1 MSNAVHLYGFVLF
14 VLNKLQRADVQ
25 SFLLLLNVGKREF
38 LGGCLLLTL
47 TFSHSLDMPLA
58 VTQLGLRKA
67 YQYFVEH
74 RQVKIFSNF

>member
-1 MSNAVHLYGFVLF
+1 MVCPVCAKQITEGRRSELSAALE
-14 VLNKLQRADVQ
+14 RW
-25 SFLLLLNVGKREF
+25 KRNF
-38 LGGCLLLTL
+38 RRLPASTL